1 VVILVDQVIVV
12 LEVVV
17 ELLKQDKINNHLI
30 KVVEVVQEHQMQLQE
45 KTYHML
51 AELAVVDVILNQ
63 DVIQEQVLHVEQGD
77 TQQ

>member
-1 VVILVDQVIVV
+1 MDQVIVV

-51 AELAVVDVILNQ
+51 AQLAVVDVILNQ